1 MADGTDDAAWFAGQF
16 SDISARGIANQTAL
30 LIRRGVLP
38 AGAKLPTVRDLAYRL
53 GISPATVSEAWS
65 ELRHQRMIEGRGRS
79 GSWVAGDTIGPR
91 PARTATSGAFGSDVL
106 DLSLSVPDTNV
117 LPPLDAALR
126 HASAAQNL
134 HSYER
139 TPILDSLRHAVQQ
152 RWPYEP
158 EAFLATNGGYNAF
171 YSVVHALIMPGATV
185 AIEDPTGMRLL
196 DIIEDRGAR
205 PLSVT
210 CDAEG
215 PLPDAL
221 AQALAAKPAAFVYQ
235 PRTHS
240 VTGRAVSPARLAA
253 LAEVLAGS
261 DALIIEDDGIG
272 EASPQPPVSL
282 GSRFPDRVIH
292 ILSFSKSHGPDLRLA
307 VLSSPATVR
316 RQIQSY
322 RSFSSGW
329 TSRLLQET
337 TAWLLADG
345 ETQERLAANRRLYA
359 ERRAALVTALSA
371 CGIAIPPGDGLSIWV
386 PVASEQFALV
396 TLAARR
402 IAVLPG
408 SKCAV
413 MPTHHIR
420 VATAILAD
428 RHDYV
433 AESIRLAVTGDS

>member
-1 MADGTDDAAWFAGQF
+1 MADRTDDAGWLAGQL
-16 SDISARGIANQTAL
+16 SDISARGIAHQTAT

-38 AGAKLPTVRDLAYRL
+38 AGARLPTVRDLAYKL
-53 GISPATVSEAWS
+53 GISPATVSEAWG

-79 GSWVAGDTIGPR
+79 GSWVTGDTVGPR
-91 PARTATSGAFGSDVL
+91 PARTGTSGLFGSDVL
-106 DLSLSVPDTNV
+106 DLSLSVPDAAV
-117 LPPLDAALR
+117 LPSLDRALQHAA
-126 HASAAQNL
+126 AAQGL

-139 TPILDSLRHAVQQ
+139 TPILDSLRQAVER
-152 RWPYEP
+152 RWPYAP
-158 EAFLATNGGYNAF
+158 ETFLATNGGYNAF
-171 YSVVHALIMPGATV
+171 YSVVQALIMPGATV

-205 PLSVT
+205 PLSVA

-221 AQALAAKPAAFVYQ
+221 ARALAAKPVAFVYQ

-253 LAEVLAGS
+253 LAEVLADS

-272 EASPQPPVSL
+272 DVSPQPPVSL

-307 VLSSPATVR
+307 VLSSPLAIR
-316 RQIQSY
+316 RRIQSY

-337 TAWLLADG
+337 TAWLLTDAAT
-345 ETQERLAANRRLYA
+345 EERLAANRRLYA
-359 ERRAALVTALSA
+359 ERRAALVAALA
-371 CGIAIPPGDGLSIWV
+371 ARGIAIPPGDGLCIWV

-413 MPTHHIR
+413 MPTRHIR
-420 VATAILAD
+420 VATAVLAD
-428 RHDYV
+428 RYEHV
-433 AESIRLAVTGDS
+433 AESIRLAASGDG

>member
-1 MADGTDDAAWFAGQF
+1 M
-16 SDISARGIANQTAL
+16 
-30 LIRRGVLP
+30 
-38 AGAKLPTVRDLAYRL
+38 
-53 GISPATVSEAWS
+53 
-65 ELRHQRMIEGRGRS
+65 
-79 GSWVAGDTIGPR
+79 
-91 PARTATSGAFGSDVL
+91 
-106 DLSLSVPDTNV
+106 
-117 LPPLDAALR
+117 
-126 HASAAQNL
+126 
-134 HSYER
+134 
-139 TPILDSLRHAVQQ
+139 QQ

-171 YSVVHALIMPGATV
+171 YSVVQALIMPGATV

-205 PLSVT
+205 PLSVA

-215 PLPDAL
+215 PLPEAL
-221 AQALAAKPAAFVYQ
+221 AQALAAKPVAFVYQ

-253 LAEVLAGS
+253 LAEILAGS

-272 EASPQPPVSL
+272 EVSPRPPVSL
-282 GSRFPDRVIH
+282 GKLFPDRVIH

-307 VLSSPATVR
+307 VLSSSATVR

-337 TAWLLADG
+337 TAWLLTDDD
-345 ETQERLAANRRLYA
+345 TRQRLAANRALYA
-359 ERRAALVTALSA
+359 ERRAALVAALAA
-371 CGIAIPPGDGLSIWV
+371 CDIAIPPGDGLSIWV
-386 PVASEQFALV
+386 PVGSEQFALV

-413 MPTHHIR
+413 MPTRHIR

-428 RHDYV
+428 RYDYV
-433 AESIRLAVTGDS
+433 AESIRLAVTGDG